1 MVEKS
6 EGALAEYDFEPIAIT
21 LEDFEDVPQA
31 DGGAVDV
38 PEGEVTDVA
47 RAEVGDSG
55 QLGSYD
61 IVRLGQSLDAGN
73 QDSPKG
79 KIFMDGR
86 EGDDTEIDERT
97 QFRFVVQP
105 KNQNRTVPLTSW
117 ISLRDLN
124 TERPDHR
131 IPLTPVTRGGKPA
144 FAKDGRF
151 LTLQARN
158 SATGV
163 EFSRENSDADVPA
176 RAGY

>member
-6 EGALAEYDFEPIAIT
+6 ESALAEYEFEPIAIT
-21 LEDFEDVPQA
+21 LEDFEDVPSA
-31 DGGAVDV
+31 TDGSIDV
-38 PEGEVTDVA
+38 PAGEVVDVA

-55 QLGSYD
+55 QLTSYD
-61 IVRLGQSLDAGN
+61 LVRLGQSLDSGN

-86 EGDDTEIDERT
+86 ESDDTEMDERT

-131 IPLTPVTRGGKPA
+131 IPLTPVTKGGKPA

-151 LTLQARN
+151 ITLQARN
-158 SATGV
+158 SAADV
-163 EFSRENSDADVPA
+163 EFDRDNSDADIPA